1 MRWLIL
7 FTHNYPIN
15 LSEMARIVERNNS
28 TLDGWVKKTYK
39 DFLRIK
45 REGRS
50 ILIAPEEQQKIIYID
65 ILIRLEVNRS
75 DIKRFL
81 MLHVGKEFNNNG
93 DKLFYR
99 ETVDKIEE
107 YINKRTIDRLEK
119 LKQRK
124 AMREE
129 ILKQKFDE
137 LDN

>member
-1 MRWLIL
+1 L